1 MTTMI
6 SITSPSTSRFWRL
19 PWFAG
24 NSIDQLPRSLLS
36 SLENLEHLDLADNQL
51 SSIQALPLPRWE
63 VYIRN

>member
-1 MTTMI
+1 MTTTI
-6 SITSPSTSRFWRL
+6 SITSPSRFWRL

-24 NSIDQLPRSLLS
+24 NSIDQLPHSLLS
-36 SLENLEHLDLADNQL
+36 SLEKLEHLDLADNQL